1 VLQSYHHQTTLDSL
15 CKELHKSGHEKEA
28 RTLQMSSDT
37 AEDDVERSRVLLH
50 LTKIVRALRS
60 RAKAYEIYVVNTT
73 VSLLIILKDEP
84 EKVDRLFGGMKP
96 KGAAEKAADLLI
108 ENVQLDMARK
118 KLFTDY
124 SDSSDS
130 SVAITTVINTRQSIA
145 ASWFSMYKARAGGMD
160 KKTYYDTVVE
170 DAKETVREH
179 AKLLSKEVREK
190 LGI

>member
-1 VLQSYHHQTTLDSL
+1 MQSYHHQATLDSL

-28 RTLQMSSDT
+28 RTLQMSADT
-37 AEDDVERSRVLLH
+37 AEDDAERGRVLLH

-60 RAKAYEIYVVNTT
+60 RSKAYEIYLVNTT
-73 VSLLIILKDEP
+73 ISLLLILNEEP
-84 EKVDRLFGGMKP
+84 EKVDRLFGGLTKV
-96 KGAAEKAADLLI
+96 GAAEKAADLLI

-124 SDSSDS
+124 SDLSDS
-130 SVAITTVINTRQSIA
+130 SVAITAVINTRQSIA

-160 KKTYYDTVVE
+160 KKTYYDTVVQ
-170 DAKETVREH
+170 DAYETLRENSKLISAAVR
-179 AKLLSKEVREK
+179 KK